1 MRKPDADDILITG
14 VGVTA
19 AVGQGRADFLAALLE
34 GRHRFDVMRRPG
46 RQRPVAATAA
56 AGTPSAPFLGAEIE
70 ALRMPERIPRGLLR
84 TASLSAQV
92 ALATLDEAWN
102 DAALDDVDP
111 LRIGLIVG
119 GSNVQQREQ
128 LLATDPFRGR
138 EGFLRPNYG
147 VSFMDSDLCGLC
159 TEVFGIRAFAFTV
172 GGASASGQVAAIQA
186 IEAVRSGRAD
196 VCIALGALMDLSYW
210 ECQGFRS
217 LGAMGSD
224 RYAETPA
231 LACRPFDRERDGFIF
246 GEACGALVVER
257 VGSGAD
263 IAARRVGVS
272 PYARVA
278 GWAMAMDGNRNP
290 NPSLDGEVRAIRD
303 AMTMAGLS
311 AADID
316 YVNPHG
322 TGSHIGD
329 ITELAALRACGLTH
343 ARINAT
349 KSIVGHGLTAAG
361 AVELAAVLL
370 QMRAGRLHPTRN
382 LDDPFEADFAWIRD
396 NAEPHAIGRALN
408 MSMGFGGVNT
418 AVCLE
423 RC

>member
-1 MRKPDADDILITG
+1 MRNLEGSDILISG

-19 AVGQGRADFLAALLE
+19 AVGQGRVDFLTALLE
-34 GRHRFDVMRRPG
+34 GQHRFDVMRRPA
-46 RQRPVAATAA
+46 RQRPIPATESS
-56 AGTPSAPFLGAEIE
+56 GVLPAPFIGAEIE
-70 ALRMPERIPRGLLR
+70 TLRLPDRIPRGLLR

-111 LRIGLIVG
+111 IRIGLIVG
-119 GSNVQQREQ
+119 GSNLQQRE
-128 LLATDPFRGR
+128 LLQATDPFRGR
-138 EGFLRPNYG
+138 ESFLRPNYG
-147 VSFMDSDLCGLC
+147 LSFIDSDLCGLC

-172 GGASASGQVAAIQA
+172 GSASASGQVAAIQA

-224 RYAETPA
+224 RYADTPA
-231 LACRPFDRERDGFIF
+231 FACRPFDSERDGFIF

-257 VGSGAD
+257 AGT
-263 IAARRVGVS
+263 AAKRGGVL
-272 PYARVA
+272 PYARAA

-303 AMTMAGLS
+303 ALAMAGVS

-329 ITELAALRACGLTH
+329 ITELAALRECGLMH
-343 ARINAT
+343 ARLNAT
-349 KSIVGHGLTAAG
+349 KSITGHGLTAAG

-382 LDDPFEADFAWIRD
+382 LDNPFEPDFAWLRD
-396 NAEPHAIGRALN
+396 TAESHVIGRALN